1 LGNADL
7 KIMNLSVC
15 NQQCRCFP
23 RPGPWAWDG
32 CSGPAARERVTGSS
46 RQTATTQASQEL
58 LPPRLWTW
66 LVFHLPQL
74 PESGCMNGWRP
85 ALSSLWTSDASP
97 PRVWRP
103 RCSPFSFPNWALLQ
117 LAHSPKWIQSSAP
130 FFPRVLEVEGDRRMI
145 GDSLLTWK
153 LLSCVRLLVIPMDYT
168 VHGILQA
175 RILECVAYPFSSG
188 SYLPRN
194 RTGVSCIAGGFFTNL
209 AIREALKTGTYQM
222 QTQYRRSVV
231 QQETEC
237 NGSGGKSDSWTGG
250 LESAWQVS
258 CNRHPENNLVIR
270 IKRLKNEPVIPL
282 LEST

>member
-1 LGNADL
+1 MDSV
-7 KIMNLSVC
+7 LSPLFSTC
-15 NQQCRCFP
+15 AGGGR
-23 RPGPWAWDG
+23 
-32 CSGPAARERVTGSS
+32 
-46 RQTATTQASQEL
+46 RQE
-58 LPPRLWTW
+58 
-66 LVFHLPQL
+66 
-74 PESGCMNGWRP
+74 
-85 ALSSLWTSDASP
+85 D
-97 PRVWRP
+97 
-103 RCSPFSFPNWALLQ
+103 
-117 LAHSPKWIQSSAP
+117 
-130 FFPRVLEVEGDRRMI
+130 DRRQSPNMKVAQLCPTLCDPH
-145 GDSLLTWK
+145 GLH
-153 LLSCVRLLVIPMDYT
+153 T

-175 RILECVAYPFSSG
+175 RILECVADPFSSG

-270 IKRLKNEPVIPL
+270 IKRLKNEPVTPL